1 MKIRLSILH
10 GASAKDVLPGIV
22 MVVLGSGG
30 AVTPVVSEGK
40 EVFIDST
47 VFGFLSKKKGKKKRR
62 KRE

>member
-1 MKIRLSILH
+1 
-10 GASAKDVLPGIV
+10 

-30 AVTPVVSEGK
+30 AVTPVGSEGK
-40 EVFIDST
+40 EVFIDSA